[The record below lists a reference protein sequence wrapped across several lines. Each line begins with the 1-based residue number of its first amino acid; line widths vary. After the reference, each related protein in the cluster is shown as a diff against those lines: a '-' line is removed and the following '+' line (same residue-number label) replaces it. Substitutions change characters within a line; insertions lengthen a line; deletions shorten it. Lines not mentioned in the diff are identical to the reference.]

1 VLHEVLGSNPN
12 NAKLKQ
18 FLITSLTMN
27 PVDIMHNKIN
37 REQKDKH
44 SMTSLVGDTYKKLNF
59 SERVEWDF
67 PGAES

>member
-1 VLHEVLGSNPN
+1 
-12 NAKLKQ
+12 
-18 FLITSLTMN
+18 MN